1 MPPRNRAKPSPTPA
15 DLEAYYAERI
25 GQPMPQGLIPA
36 DLELQCL
43 GQLLFGSGAALEHPY
58 RVQPDVEDFLREA
71 PEGHFAI
78 GFWGHGVQSH
88 AFYMQRVEPW
98 CRIYL
103 RIPYGG
109 VYSDNESQALRL
121 HRVLRWLPEFLREA
135 RGHCRHLR
143 LVDSMGS
150 GNLRIET
157 LDGNEAYLHCSV
169 HEIATKDASIH
180 SIAKLQTCSVHQFEI
195 WLKEQD

>member
-1 MPPRNRAKPSPTPA
+1 MPSPTPA

-88 AFYMQRVEPW
+88 AFYVQRVESW

-109 VYSDNESQALRL
+109 VYSDHEAQALSL

-143 LVDSMGS
+143 LVDSMSDGQLRAEDLE
-150 GNLRIET
+150 GNVLESRCGVNAMA
-157 LDGNEAYLHCSV
+157 LSH
-169 HEIATKDASIH
+169 ASMH
-180 SIAKLQTCSVHQFEI
+180 GLFRD
-195 WLKEQD
+195 L

>member
-1 MPPRNRAKPSPTPA
+1 MPPPTPA
-15 DLEAYYAERI
+15 DLEPYYAERI

-78 GFWGHGVQSH
+78 GFWGHGLQSH
-88 AFYMQRVEPW
+88 AFYVQRVEPW

-109 VYSDNESQALRL
+109 VYADHEAQVLRL

-135 RGHCRHLR
+135 RRHCRHQR
-143 LVDSMGS
+143 LVDSMGDAQLRAKDLE
-150 GNLRIET
+150 GNVLESRC
-157 LDGNEAYLHCSV
+157 GVNEMALS
-169 HEIATKDASIH
+169 HESMPGFFRA
-180 SIAKLQTCSVHQFEI
+180 Q
-195 WLKEQD
+195 